1 MKKQKVAIV
10 TDGACS
16 LIPAQGEQLGV
27 HIAPVYVNFGDKTYQ
42 AGLNF
47 IV

>member
-16 LIPAQGEQLGV
+16 LTPAQGEQLGV
-27 HIAPVYVNFGDKTYQ
+27 HVAPVYVNLEDRKS
-42 AGLNF
+42 
-47 IV
+47 VV